1 MQGRCMGYLYIFTNE
16 WMPKLVKIG
25 ITDNLEKRLKESA
38 GSGGSG
44 TFVPCAFSCY
54 YAVKSDQ
61 NDKLEK
67 FLHQVYDKFR
77 INDRRE
83 FFELSPSEAKDT
95 LKGLVT
101 LGIATEIDDK
111 ETELITDKI
120 TKELIDEGEQ
130 KILRKRPRTTFKMLG
145 IKPESELIYKGDK
158 SITCKTID
166 EENNIEY
173 KGVVRTISNVSV
185 ELTGGSSN
193 GFENFLYNG
202 KILADI
208 RRELE
213 AE

>member
-1 MQGRCMGYLYIFTNE
+1 MGYLYIFTNE

-25 ITDNLEKRLKESA
+25 ITENLENRLKESA
-38 GSGGSG
+38 GSGGPG
-44 TFVPCAFSCY
+44 TFIPCAFSCY

-67 FLHQVYDKFR
+67 FIHQVYDKFR
-77 INDRRE
+77 INDKRE
-83 FFELSPSEAKDT
+83 FFELSPVEAKDT

-101 LGIATEIDDK
+101 LGVATEINDK
-111 ETELITDKI
+111 ETELITDKV
-120 TKELIDEGEQ
+120 TKELTDEGAQ

-145 IKPESELIYKGDK
+145 IKQGSELVFKGNNK
-158 SITCKTID
+158 ISCKTID
-166 EENNIEY
+166 DENTVEY
-173 KGVVRTISNVSV
+173 EGKNRTISNVSS
-185 ELTGGSSN
+185 ELIGSPSN
-193 GFENFLYNG
+193 GFEYFLYNG

>member
-1 MQGRCMGYLYIFTNE
+1 MGYVYIFINE

-25 ITDNLEKRLKESA
+25 ITDNLEDRLKQSA

-44 TFVPCAFSCY
+44 TFIPCAFSCY

-67 FLHQVYDKFR
+67 FMHQVYDKFR

-83 FFELSPSEAKDT
+83 FFELSPVEAKDT

-101 LGIATEIDDK
+101 LGIATEINDE

-120 TKELIDEGEQ
+120 TKELTDEGEQ

-145 IKPESELIYKGDK
+145 IKQGSELVFKGNNT
-158 SITCKTID
+158 IICKTVDD
-166 EENNIEY
+166 ENIVEY
-173 KGVVRTISNVSV
+173 EGQKRTISNVSV
-185 ELTGGSSN
+185 ELTGNSSN

-202 KILADI
+202 KILGDI